1 MVEGAAEADAAV
13 ERVRRHHRGLIY
25 KGEPQLKAHVMAR
38 ALFKREGYERLTKDS
53 VRTHYQQQQHCAI
66 QCFAISRDSVHSA
79 PRQ

>member
-38 ALFKREGYERLTKDS
+38 ALFKREGYERLTKD
-53 VRTHYQQQQHCAI
+53 CI
-66 QCFAISRDSVHSA
+66 QCALTINNNNIALYSA
-79 PRQ
+79 SPSHGTQCTVPQ